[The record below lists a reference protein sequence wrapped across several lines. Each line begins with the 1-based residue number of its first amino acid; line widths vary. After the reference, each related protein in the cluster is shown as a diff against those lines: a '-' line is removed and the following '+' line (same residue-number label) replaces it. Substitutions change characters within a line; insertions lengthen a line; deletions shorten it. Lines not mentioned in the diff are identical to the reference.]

1 MTGRHRLRGLIV
13 GLAAALAVAPTAAS
27 ADSVVRV
34 LAAGS
39 LTGAFTELAKIYGA
53 QTGDR
58 VATDFGPSGL
68 LLDRIEKGE
77 DADIFASANMAHPQV
92 LAREGKA
99 ASAVVFVRNT
109 LCGIARPEV
118 HLTTV
123 DFLDRIL
130 DPTIKLGTST
140 PKADPGGDY
149 AWALFAKADAVK
161 PGARSLLEAK
171 ALQLVGGASS
181 PPVPAG
187 RNALAYFLGERQ
199 ADVFLAY
206 CSSGQAAGGGLDI
219 VPTPAGLTVGADYG
233 LVVLNRDPPREA
245 AAARF
250 AFFVLSPAGQAVLVR
265 HGFRAVAAPNA

>member
-1 MTGRHRLRGLIV
+1 MMRRNVLRNLILGLV
-13 GLAAALAVAPTAAS
+13 VASLCGPTAVR
-27 ADSVVRV
+27 ADSTIRV

-53 QTGDR
+53 QTGDK
-58 VATDFGPSGL
+58 VETAFGPSGL

-77 DADIFASANMAHPQV
+77 AADLFASANMAHPET

-99 ASAVVFVRNT
+99 SPAVVFVRNT
-109 LCGIARPEV
+109 LCGIARPDI
-118 HLTTV
+118 HLTTAN
-123 DFLDRIL
+123 FLERIL
-130 DPTIKLGTST
+130 DPSVKLGTST

-149 AWALFAKADAVK
+149 AWALFAKADTVK
-161 PGARSLLEAK
+161 PGSRSALESK

-187 RNALAYFLGERQ
+187 RNALAYFLEEHQ

-219 VPTPAGLTVGADYG
+219 VATPASLTVGADYG
-233 LVVLNRDPPREA
+233 LAVVKHDTAREA
-245 AAARF
+245 VASRF
-250 AFFVLSPAGQAVLVR
+250 AFFVLSPAGQAVLAR
-265 HGFRAVAAPNA
+265 YGFRTVAAPGS

>member
-13 GLAAALAVAPTAAS
+13 GLAAALAVVPTTAS

-53 QTGDR
+53 QTGDT
-58 VATDFGPSGL
+58 VVTDFGPSGL

-77 DADIFASANMAHPQV
+77 DADIFASANMAHPEV

-118 HLTTV
+118 HLTTA

-161 PGARSLLEAK
+161 PGARGLLEAK

-199 ADVFLAY
+199 VDVFLAY

-219 VPTPAGLTVGADYG
+219 VPPPAGLTVGADYG
-233 LVVLNRDPPREA
+233 LVVLNRDPAREA

-250 AFFVLSPAGQAVLVR
+250 AFFILSSAGQAVLVR
-265 HGFRAVAAPNA
+265 HGLQAVAAPNA